1 MHTQHPATPAE
12 ATGHGTAAA
21 CEAPPFYPRLLALL
35 EPCQASSRPALRR
48 EVRRLLRAQ
57 GPREQALRCLAIEGV
72 DIVTA
77 ALLAG
82 AYGQGEFRS
91 TGAYIAFVNSGRA
104 SPLREAPPLHDQTHR
119 QLLAAARAAR
129 CSAVWRE
136 RYQRCRRHG
145 HTENQA
151 LKGLA
156 RHLARVAFSLME
168 TRGDYLPGG
177 RISRSRPPAPAN

>member
-21 CEAPPFYPRLLALL
+21 CEAPLFYPRLLALL
-35 EPCQASSRPALRR
+35 EPCQASPRLALRR
-48 EVRRLLRAQ
+48 QVRRLLRAQ

-82 AYGQGEFRS
+82 AYGQGEFKS
-91 TGAYIAFVNSGRA
+91 AGAYIAFVNSGRS
-104 SPLREAPPLHDQTHR
+104 SPLREAPLHGQTHH
-119 QLLAAARAAR
+119 LLLTAARTAR
-129 CSAVWRE
+129 RSVAWRE
-136 RYQRCRRHG
+136 RYQLCRRHG
-145 HTENQA
+145 RTETQA

-177 RISRSRPPAPAN
+177 RISRSRHPAPAN